1 MNRRSV
7 VTGLLA
13 TSAIVLSAMPSSSQ
27 EYPARPIKVI
37 VGFAAGGTVDA
48 ITRIYAEKLSRH
60 LGQPLVIENQPG
72 AGGHIASAAAARAPA
87 DGYTLFIATN
97 ANTTGVSL
105 YEKLNYSFPDD
116 FEPIGL
122 LAGAPSA
129 LVVSPAV
136 KINSVKELVDVAKAK
151 PGELIYGSAGTG
163 TGTHMAAE
171 WFQMATQT
179 KLTHVP
185 YKGLGPAM
193 ADLMGGRLSI
203 LFSPYGTVSG
213 LITSGKVK
221 GLAITTERR
230 SSLAPDLPTM
240 VEGGIPDFDVTL
252 WLGLVAPRNTPAP
265 VLDAVAKAIAEV
277 QADKD
282 LAARLATAGGEPIAS
297 SRSEFAHFMKKDI
310 TRWAKVV
317 DYAGVRIK

>member
-1 MNRRSV
+1 MKRRSV
-7 VTGLLA
+7 VLALLA
-13 TSAIVLSAMPSSSQ
+13 AGAVLMSTLSANAQ
-27 EYPARPIKVI
+27 NYPTRPIKVI

-48 ITRIYAEKLSRH
+48 ITRIYADKLSH
-60 LGQPLVIENQPG
+60 YLGQPFIVENQPG
-72 AGGHIASAAAARAPA
+72 AGGHIASVAAARAQP
-87 DGYTLFIATN
+87 DGYTFFIATN

-105 YEKLNYSFPDD
+105 YEKLNYKFPDD

-136 KINSVKELVDVAKAK
+136 KINSVKELVDAAKAK
-151 PGELIYGSAGTG
+151 PGELVYGSAGIG

-193 ADLMGGRLSI
+193 ADLMAGRLSI

-213 LITSGKVK
+213 LITSGKVT

-252 WLGLVAPRNTPAP
+252 WLGLVAPRSTPAP
-265 VLDAVAKAIAEV
+265 ILDAVAKAIATV

-282 LAARLATAGGEPIAS
+282 LAARLANAGGEPLAS
-297 SRSEFAHFMKKDI
+297 SRSEFASFLERDI
-310 TRWAKVV
+310 ARWAKVV
-317 DYAGVRIK
+317 EYAGVRIK